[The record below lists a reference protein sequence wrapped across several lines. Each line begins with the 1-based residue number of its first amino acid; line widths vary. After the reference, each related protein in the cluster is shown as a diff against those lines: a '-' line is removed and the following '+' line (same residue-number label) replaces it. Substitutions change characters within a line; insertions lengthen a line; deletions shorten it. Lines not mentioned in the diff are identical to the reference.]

1 MKLIRLIYFLKKIL
15 KQLISKIVNH
25 YKSNSIMFRIKILA
39 VLVLFLSF
47 SVSAQNMGK
56 LSGTLINKASQQ
68 VLSGLTVQ
76 VSPGNNKTISDSLG
90 KFRFTQLKP
99 GSYSL
104 TISGVNIQTKVLN
117 NIAVTTGNENYLQIE
132 LDDAINQLKNVV
144 VTGRKNSAKAATL
157 ESPLS
162 IQRLTTEDIRANP
175 GGSFDISRVIQS
187 LPGVGGGASGGTYR
201 NDIIIRGGAPSEN
214 VFYLDG
220 IEVPIINHFGTQGS
234 GGGPKGILNVLMIE
248 DVKLSSSA
256 FDAKFDN
263 TLSSVFQFKQKN
275 GNPNKLQG
283 NIRISLTESA
293 LTFDGPLS
301 KQTTFIAS
309 ARKSSLGLLAKA
321 LNFSFLPKYTD
332 FQFKTST
339 RIDDKTTLTI
349 LGIGAIDNFSF
360 ITPEKIT
367 PENQYDLNSN
377 PFIDQWSY
385 TVGATIK
392 RLIPNGY
399 WNLSVSRNAL
409 DNVLDKYENNQ
420 NPTESTRTLK
430 INSNETENKLKWDV
444 TKNLNSI
451 TLSYGVVTQ
460 YIQFTN
466 NFYQLFRKGMVDA
479 LGQPLVPIE
488 LKSNTSSSFIRY
500 GGFVQAGTRLLNDKL
515 SLSGGLRV
523 DANNLDNSEPNPLQQ
538 LSPRISASV
547 ALSSQ
552 VKFNA
557 SYGIYYRLP
566 SYTQLNFSN
575 ASNNQRTNS
584 GKYIQ
589 STHYVAGFEYL
600 PKNTTRFTVEGFYKS
615 YNNYPVSINDGISL
629 ANKGTESGAIGNEP
643 IVQTGKGRAYGFEF
657 FAQQKLTDK
666 LFGVFSYTLYW
677 SEFTGIKNT
686 YAPASWDNRH
696 LISMTAGYK
705 LPKNWEIGLKFRYQG
720 GAPYTP
726 YDEATSRRNFLT
738 SGTGTFDYQKINT
751 LQLQSFNS
759 GDLRVD
765 KKWNKKKITYDFFID
780 ISNFYSAKSVG
791 VDSYTFN
798 RNLDNTAFITSDG
811 QPIKPDGSNGIPMYL
826 INEQTTLLP
835 TIGLIVE
842 F

>member
-1 MKLIRLIYFLKKIL
+1 
-15 KQLISKIVNH
+15 
-25 YKSNSIMFRIKILA
+25 MFRIKILA
-39 VLVLFLSF
+39 SLVLFVSF
-47 SVSAQNMGK
+47 SASAQNMGK
-56 LSGTLINKASQQ
+56 LSGTLINKTSQQ

-76 VSPGNNKTISDSLG
+76 VSPGNNNTVSDSLG

-301 KQTTFIAS
+301 KKTTFIAS

-420 NPTESTRTLK
+420 NPTENTRTLK

-460 YIQFTN
+460 YVQFNN

-479 LGQPLVPIE
+479 LGQPLLPIE

-515 SLSGGLRV
+515 SLSGGLRI

-538 LSPRISASV
+538 LSPRISASI

-575 ASNNQRTNS
+575 ASNNERTNP

-629 ANKGTESGAIGNEP
+629 ANKGTEAGAIGNEP
-643 IVQTGKGRAYGFEF
+643 IVQTGKGAMSPR
-657 FAQQKLTDK
+657 
-666 LFGVFSYTLYW
+666 
-677 SEFTGIKNT
+677 
-686 YAPASWDNRH
+686 
-696 LISMTAGYK
+696 
-705 LPKNWEIGLKFRYQG
+705 
-720 GAPYTP
+720 
-726 YDEATSRRNFLT
+726 
-738 SGTGTFDYQKINT
+738 
-751 LQLQSFNS
+751 
-759 GDLRVD
+759 
-765 KKWNKKKITYDFFID
+765 
-780 ISNFYSAKSVG
+780 SVG
-791 VDSYTFN
+791 C
-798 RNLDNTAFITSDG
+798 G
-811 QPIKPDGSNGIPMYL
+811 
-826 INEQTTLLP
+826 
-835 TIGLIVE
+835 
-842 F
+842 